1 MRPVGRRLGAALVI
15 LGASAAL
22 AGCGSGSGDADP
34 VHRIAILRAV
44 DASETEAALLPAL
57 AELGF
62 PDERVEVLP
71 GASSYPDPADAEA
84 AVRRW
89 VDDGAEVIVALA
101 TTSAQAAARAT
112 SEVPI
117 LFLVNDPRVVG
128 LVEDERRPEANLTG
142 STYRV
147 PADRVLSLA
156 DEAFGG
162 IERVGCIHPVDDPGI
177 APVRQELERGTA
189 ALDLALHCEQ
199 YTGPGDAAAAAERLL
214 AVGVDV
220 VIPLNSPRTVEA
232 FPQLEGALADAMVP
246 VMSTTPWDAA
256 ALTLVPDGNAV
267 YRQLAGQLARLLE
280 GDAVSAIPVEDPAGY
295 RVVVNLPA
303 ARRLGITVPP
313 AIVAIAD
320 EVVR

>member
-1 MRPVGRRLGAALVI
+1 MRPVGRRLGAALAM
-15 LGASAAL
+15 LAA
-22 AGCGSGSGDADP
+22 AAVVVGCGDDGADP
-34 VHRIAILRAV
+34 AHRIAVLRAV
-44 DASETEAALLPAL
+44 DASVEEVALLPAL

-62 PDERVEVLP
+62 PADRVEVLP
-71 GASSYPDPADAEA
+71 GEPSYPDPADAEA

-117 LFLVNDPRVVG
+117 LFLVNDPQVAG
-128 LVEDERRPEANLTG
+128 LVEDERRPGRNLTG
-142 STYRV
+142 VTYRV

-162 IERVGCIHPVDDPGI
+162 IERVGCIHPIDDPGI
-177 APVRQELERGTA
+177 APVRQELERGAA

-199 YTGPGDAAAAAERLL
+199 YAGPGDAAAAAERLL
-214 AVGVDV
+214 ATGVDV
-220 VIPLNSPRTVEA
+220 VMPLNSPRTVEA
-232 FPQLEGALADAMVP
+232 FPQLAEALADAMVP

-256 ALTLVPDGNAV
+256 ALTLVPDGEAV

-280 GDAVSAIPVEDPAGY
+280 GDAVEAIPVEDPAGY
-295 RVVVNLPA
+295 RVVVNLRA

-320 EVVR
+320 DVVR

>member
-1 MRPVGRRLGAALVI
+1 MRPVGRRLGAALAM
-15 LGASAAL
+15 LAA
-22 AGCGSGSGDADP
+22 AAVVVGCGDDAADP

-44 DASETEAALLPAL
+44 DASSEEAALFPAL

-62 PDERVEVLP
+62 PADRIEVLSGEP
-71 GASSYPDPADAEA
+71 SYPDPDDAEA
-84 AVRRW
+84 AARRW
-89 VDDGAEVIVALA
+89 VDEGAEVIVALA

-117 LFLVNDPRVVG
+117 LFLVNDPRVAG
-128 LVEDERRPEANLTG
+128 LVEDERRPEGNLTG

-214 AVGVDV
+214 AAGVDV
-220 VIPLNSPRTVEA
+220 VMPLNSPRTVEA
-232 FPQLEGALADAMVP
+232 FPQLEEALAEAKVP

-256 ALTLVPDGNAV
+256 ALTLVPDGGAV
-267 YRQLAGQLARLLE
+267 YRQLAGQLARLLA
-280 GDAVSAIPVEDPAGY
+280 GDAVAAIPVEDPAGY
-295 RVVVNLPA
+295 RVVVNLRA
-303 ARRLGITVPP
+303 AGRLGITVPQ
-313 AIVAIAD
+313 AVVAIAD